1 MLANNP
7 GRFPL
12 LMLALVVWLLPGCGE
27 EPREVT
33 TSSDLAYE
41 CYTDGKASM
50 ERFRLEKGRQCF
62 LDALEH
68 DPEFSM
74 AWAELGIAQRQLGE
88 KEAAEK
94 SIRRAW
100 ETRENATEV
109 EAIWIARLKALFD
122 RDHETAEAAYAEL
135 TEKYPDHPRVLR
147 LRAEYAKQ
155 SNDFETAHA
164 CYDRLL
170 EEDPDAV
177 AIHNLKGYLYLSQG
191 DYEQAVLSLQR
202 YAYYAPDQANPH
214 DSLGEAFLH
223 TGRYVEAIREF
234 RTALDI
240 DPAFLWSANNLS
252 VALSITGQT
261 KSAVLLLDKYKPGFE
276 ERKMLAWW
284 ELSRSKVALRAKH
297 WPEVLDLT
305 ATSLATIADLGDQ
318 EKLEYELF
326 ARYARSMALLE
337 VGNMDAAREALSELA
352 LVAQRVRGYEAIAK
366 LERPQQMLE
375 LHEAMTLSRFDR
387 AEGVPTEGIPR
398 LEASLAAASLSPHE
412 LAQPT
417 YELAMAYLDAG
428 QPETAATVAQ
438 RILDVI
444 PTAPE
449 LNFAAAKAW
458 ARAGNRDL
466 ALDHLQTYLD
476 VMRNADNDHEQVQE
490 ATALLQ
496 RLVPR
501 S

>member
-1 MLANNP
+1 MLATMP
-7 GRFPL
+7 RRFPL
-12 LMLALVVWLLPGCGE
+12 LMLAWAVWLLPGCNE

-33 TSSDLAYE
+33 TSSDLAYT
-41 CYTDGKASM
+41 CYTDGRAST

-62 LDALEH
+62 LDAVER

-74 AWAELGIAQRQLGE
+74 AWAHLGIVQRQLGDT
-88 KEAAEK
+88 EAATE
-94 SIRRAW
+94 SVRRAF
-100 ETRENATEV
+100 ETRGSASEV
-109 EAIWIARLKALFD
+109 EAIWITRLKALFD
-122 RDHETAEAAYAEL
+122 RDYEAATAAYAEL
-135 TEKYPDHPRVLR
+135 VEKYPNHPWVLR

-155 SNDFETAHA
+155 NNDYETALA

-191 DYEQAVLSLQR
+191 NYEQAVLSLQR

-214 DSLGEAFLH
+214 DSLGEAFLY
-223 TGRYVEAIREF
+223 TGRYDEAIREF
-234 RTALDI
+234 TTALEL

-252 VALSITGQT
+252 LALAITGQT
-261 KSAVLLLDKYKPGFE
+261 NAAVLLLDRYKPAFE
-276 ERKMLAWW
+276 ERKMTAWW
-284 ELSRSKVALRAKH
+284 ELARSKVALRARR

-305 ATSLATIADLGDQ
+305 AASLATIADMGDQ

-326 ARYARSMALLE
+326 ARYARSIALLE
-337 VGNMDAAREALSELA
+337 VGNMDGAREALAELA
-352 LVAQRVRGYEAIAK
+352 LVAQKVRGYGTIAK
-366 LERPQQMLE
+366 LERPQQLFE

-387 AEGVPTEGIPR
+387 ADGVPTKGIPR
-398 LEASLAAASLSPHE
+398 LEASIATASLSPHE
-412 LAQPT
+412 LAGPT
-417 YELAMAYLDAG
+417 YELAMAYVDAD

-449 LNFAAAKAW
+449 LNFVVAKAW
-458 ARAGNRDL
+458 ANAGNRDL
-466 ALDHLQTYLD
+466 ALEHLQTYLD
-476 VMRNADNDHEQVQE
+476 VMRNADDDNEQVQE

>member
-1 MLANNP
+1 MRAIGP
-7 GRFPL
+7 RRFPL
-12 LMLALVVWLLPGCGE
+12 LLLALAVWLLPGCSE
-27 EPREVT
+27 DPREVT
-33 TSSDLAYE
+33 TSSDLAYT
-41 CYTDGKASM
+41 CYMDGRASM
-50 ERFRLEKGRQCF
+50 ERFRLEESRQCF

-74 AWAELGIAQRQLGE
+74 AWAQLGIAQRQLGDI
-88 KEAAEK
+88 EAAKE

-100 ETRENATEV
+100 DTRENATEV
-109 EAIWIARLKALFD
+109 EAIWITRLKALFD
-122 RDHETAEAAYAEL
+122 RDHEAAKAAYAEL
-135 TEKYPDHPRVLR
+135 TEKYPDHPWVLR
-147 LRAEYAKQ
+147 LRAEVAKQ
-155 SNDFETAHA
+155 SNDYETALA

-170 EEDPDAV
+170 EEDPNAV
-177 AIHNLKGYLYLSQG
+177 AVHNLKGYLYLAQG

-223 TGRYVEAIREF
+223 TGRYEEAIHEF
-234 RTALDI
+234 RTALEI

-261 KSAVLLLDKYKPGFE
+261 RAAVLLLDNYKPGFE
-276 ERKMLAWW
+276 ERKMVAWW
-284 ELSRSKVALRAKH
+284 ELARSRVALRARH

-305 ATSLATIADLGDQ
+305 AASLTTIAKMSDQ

-337 VGNMDAAREALSELA
+337 VGNMDAAREALAELA
-352 LVAQRVRGYEAIAK
+352 LVSQRVRGYEAIAK
-366 LERPQQMLE
+366 LERPQQLLD
-375 LHEAMTLSRFDR
+375 LHEATTLSRFDR

-412 LAQPT
+412 LAHPT
-417 YELAMAYLDAG
+417 YELAMAYLDGG
-428 QPETAATVAQ
+428 QPETAAAVAQ

-458 ARAGNRDL
+458 AKAGNRDL
-466 ALDHLQTYLD
+466 ALEHLQTYLD
-476 VMRNADNDHEQVQE
+476 VMRNADDDNERVQE